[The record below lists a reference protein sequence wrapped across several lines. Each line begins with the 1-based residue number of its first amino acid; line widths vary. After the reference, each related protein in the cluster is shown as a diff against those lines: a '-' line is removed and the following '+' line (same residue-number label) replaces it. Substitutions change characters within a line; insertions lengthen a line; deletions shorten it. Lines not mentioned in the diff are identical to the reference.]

1 MRMQSPPGSIYVLA
15 FLFALFLAGSASAG
29 VYLED
34 KTPDLVRILPPPPAD
49 DSPETRRELDELL
62 QMQRDRTP
70 RDVAY
75 ARANI
80 PIGIEQFA
88 AVLGDEAEVRKSLP
102 KSVKSLFDTARADE
116 KKLLDAAKRHY
127 ERPRPVALDA
137 RIDPCLE
144 PIVNS
149 AYPSGHATWVF
160 MVAVL
165 LAEMVPERRAAIWAR
180 AEDFARQR
188 MVGGVHYRSDID
200 AGRIAGPVVAS
211 FMLASPKYRA
221 NAAVAAAD
229 LRGVLKL
236 PALNEARKAAST
248 GAFPSPRDEIAAGQA
263 ASFGDIGAFD
273 VRVLPN
279 AASVPF

>member
-1 MRMQSPPGSIYVLA
+1 M
-15 FLFALFLAGSASAG
+15 
-29 VYLED
+29 
-34 KTPDLVRILPPPPAD
+34 
-49 DSPETRRELDELL
+49 
-62 QMQRDRTP
+62 
-70 RDVAY
+70 
-75 ARANI
+75 
-80 PIGIEQFA
+80 
-88 AVLGDEAEVRKSLP
+88 
-102 KSVKSLFDTARADE
+102 
-116 KKLLDAAKRHY
+116 
-127 ERPRPVALDA
+127 ALDA
-137 RIDPCLE
+137 HIEPCLE

-160 MVAVL
+160 MAAVL
-165 LAEMVPERRAAIWAR
+165 LADMVPERRAAIWSR

-236 PALNEARKAAST
+236 PPLSEARKAAST
-248 GAFPSPRDEIAAGQA
+248 RASPSRRDQTAAGQA
-263 ASFGDIGAFD
+263 ASFGDIGPFD